1 MELPRTLHG
10 QLYLLAYD
18 HKKRRFHFDDRNSWK
33 NEWRFEFALRSA
45 MLTDLYLGGYIEDRN
60 GEAAVLISRHDDP
73 LLQTALGA
81 AAGRGWSQ
89 LVRRGGATCRD
100 VCEQLEAAGWI
111 RQERRPLLGRARR
124 GVYDEN
130 MVDALG
136 HRVTEALTNI
146 LGDRHAHPPALA
158 VGLIAVQAQL
168 PVVSRFI
175 DDAHDRDRLREMTFA
190 TIEPILA
197 LYNAIHRRHE
207 ENSWG
212 RSGGCG
218 GGGCGGGGGG

>member
-18 HKKRRFHFDDRNSWK
+18 RKSRRFLLGCDGSWK

-45 MLTDLYLGGYIEDRN
+45 MLTDLYLGGYIEDSN

-81 AAGRGWSQ
+81 AAGRGWSR
-89 LVRRGGATCRD
+89 LVQRGGATRRD

-111 RQERRPLLGRARR
+111 RQEHRSLLGRARR

-130 MVDALG
+130 MVYALG
-136 HRVTEALTNI
+136 QRVTDALTNI
-146 LGDRHAHPPALA
+146 LADRRADPPALA

-175 DDAHDRDRLREMTFA
+175 DDPCDRERLREMTFA
-190 TIEPILA
+190 AIEPILG
-197 LYNAIHRRHE
+197 LYNAIHRRHQ
-207 ENSWG
+207 ENGWRG
-212 RSGGCG
+212 GGAGCSGGCG
-218 GGGCGGGGGG
+218 GGV